1 MYFSRD
7 DSATPVFR
15 TGVMI
20 SQSPLTERLSEWAAR
35 WLPAGRSALRPAA
48 TEDGR
53 PGSATARSPTTESP
67 FGSPCQGVPNGSPPL
82 VLLTGELGCQRRTD
96 LLTLFSEHSMN
107 KFIRSHYDMQNGE
120 GLIDEA
126 FRNLIK
132 IQASPSKL
140 SPLAFNGPGGRLT
153 YTSDAHRSYHNLTSG
168 GKSITKESW
177 QGCLDEILMKTKRF
191 KEIMRERVP
200 SIRAAITKR
209 RAEDQARKDEARIL
223 FPFERLARMLKT
235 KAP

>member
-1 MYFSRD
+1 
-7 DSATPVFR
+7 
-15 TGVMI
+15 
-20 SQSPLTERLSEWAAR
+20 
-35 WLPAGRSALRPAA
+35 
-48 TEDGR
+48 
-53 PGSATARSPTTESP
+53 
-67 FGSPCQGVPNGSPPL
+67 
-82 VLLTGELGCQRRTD
+82 
-96 LLTLFSEHSMN
+96 MN

-177 QGCLDEILMKTKRF
+177 QGCLDEILMKVCDIGRTLAEQLYERFPHTDLLDALSVLQASYWEKPQLVDLEDSVEVLVGFYGTEKLQIVGSSNNITVSPIINGDLLRTQTKRF

-209 RAEDQARKDEARIL
+209 RAEDQARRMRL
-223 FPFERLARMLKT
+223 ERLARMLKT